1 MSSADAIETFR
12 RLHESGCFVI
22 PNAWDVG
29 SAKQLAGLGF
39 KALATTSSGAAWAH
53 GRPDGGLT
61 CDEMLAHIADVV
73 AATDLPVNA
82 DFMNGYAD
90 DPDEVGVNVT
100 RCVETGVAGLSI
112 EDTRPDGSLYD
123 TDLAVERV
131 RAARAA
137 IDASGRE
144 VLLTTRCEVFL
155 TTSEDPLSVARERLT
170 AFAAV
175 GGEAFFAPGVVEPEH
190 IEAIV
195 AAVAPAP
202 VNVLVGPKHGTVAD
216 LAGMGVRRISV
227 GGGLA
232 RAAWG
237 GFLRGA
243 RDLAENGSFG
253 WLADAEPGG
262 ELNRFFAGQ

>member
-1 MSSADAIETFR
+1 MSTIDAFR
-12 RLHESGCFVI
+12 QLHGSGCFVI

-39 KALATTSSGAAWAH
+39 KALATTSSGAAWTR

-61 CDEMLAHIADVV
+61 RDEMLTHIAEVV

-90 DPDEVGVNVT
+90 DPDEVGANVT
-100 RCVETGVAGLSI
+100 LCVETGVAGLSI
-112 EDTRPDGSLYD
+112 EDTRPDGSLYE

-137 IDASGRE
+137 IDASGRN
-144 VLLTTRCEVFL
+144 VLLTARCEVFL
-155 TTSEDPLSVARERLT
+155 TKHEDPLSVARERLT
-170 AFAAV
+170 AFVEA
-175 GGEAFFAPGVVEPEH
+175 GGECFFAPGVVDPEH
-190 IEAIV
+190 IKAIV

-202 VNVLVGPKHGTVAD
+202 VNVLAGPKHGSVAD
-216 LAGMGVRRISV
+216 LAGLGVRRISV

-243 RDLAENGSFG
+243 RDLAENGAFG
-253 WLADAEPGG
+253 WLADAAPAGD
-262 ELNRFFAGQ
+262 LNRFFAGR

>member
-1 MSSADAIETFR
+1 MNDARTAEFR
-12 RLHESGCFVI
+12 RLHDSGCFVM

-29 SAKQLAGLGF
+29 SAIRLAGLGF
-39 KALATTSSGAAWAH
+39 KALATTSSGAAWSH
-53 GRPDGGLT
+53 GKPDGGLT
-61 CDEMLAHIADVV
+61 RDEMLAHIAEIV

-90 DPDEVGVNVT
+90 DPGEVGANVT

-112 EDTRPDGSLYD
+112 EDTRPDGSLYE
-123 TDLAVERV
+123 TDLAIERV
-131 RAARAA
+131 RAARTA
-137 IDASGRE
+137 IDASAQNI
-144 VLLTTRCEVFL
+144 LLTARCEVFL
-155 TTSEDPLSVARERLT
+155 TRHADPLRVALERLT
-170 AFAAV
+170 AFAGV
-175 GGEAFFAPGVVEPEH
+175 GGECFFAPGVVDPEH
-190 IEAIV
+190 IRAIV

-202 VNVLVGPKHGTVAD
+202 VNVLAGPKHGTVAD
-216 LAGMGVRRISV
+216 LAGLGVRRLSV

-243 RDLAENGSFG
+243 RDLVENGSFV

-262 ELNRFFAGQ
+262 DLNRSFGGE